1 MGNREPVAKSIDGYG
16 ADVIPWSRARDLLET
31 SQPQPALTH
40 WLATARPDGR
50 PHVAGVGAL
59 WMDDGFYFTAGPGTR
74 KARNLAANPEC
85 VISVSLQG
93 LDLVVEGVARKV
105 TDQAT
110 LERVAIAYNQAG
122 WPARVENQALTAPYS
137 APSAGPP
144 PWEVYA
150 LAPVT
155 AFSVASAEPYGA
167 TRWRFTD

>member
-1 MGNREPVAKSIDGYG
+1 MGKREPVAKSIDGYG
-16 ADVIPWSRARDLLET
+16 AEVIPWSRARDQLEAGV
-31 SQPQPALTH
+31 PQPEKTI
-40 WLATARPDGR
+40 WLATVRPGGR

-59 WMDDGFYFTAGPGTR
+59 WIDDEFYFTAGPGTR

-85 VISVSLQG
+85 VLNVSLAG

-105 TDQAT
+105 TDKAT
-110 LERVAIAYNQAG
+110 LERVAGAYDKDG

-150 LAPVT
+150 MTPVT
-155 AFSVASAEPYGA
+155 AFGVGSAEPYGA
-167 TRWRFTD
+167 TRWRFTG